1 MIALLN
7 IKFIFRFMTL
17 DEHLDKIGA
26 EYRIEMEKDRQEYF
40 LSALMKITEVFK
52 CTKLINELND
62 MFPMIKFLETL
73 YNAGFYK
80 GLNYGIESSEKIVVN
95 DSDIPIKYG
104 KEIADEINQEILDET
119 FGTK

>member
-1 MIALLN
+1 
-7 IKFIFRFMTL
+7 MTL